1 MVKIN
6 TKTQFI
12 LFFIFALTLNMWG
25 LNAMLVL
32 VFLLL
37 LLNFKNSHFYRL
49 MKRLKWFYLVMF
61 LIFLFNTPGEHI
73 ANWPFVFKPTY
84 EGLERGLI
92 QVLRI
97 VLMLAIVSVMLLKN
111 SKQQLISGL
120 YFLMEPLSYIGLDV
134 KRFAARL
141 WLTLHYVEAQQQVET
156 TKLNSLTKGLAEHL
170 NNAFASNED
179 SDINVTLEHVEQ
191 SWLDYTVICIALI
204 ILIIVFIKPVI

>member
-1 MVKIN
+1 MIKIN

-12 LFFIFALTLNMWG
+12 LFLTFALTLNMWN
-25 LNAMLVL
+25 LKVMLAL
-32 VFLLL
+32 VCFLMLM
-37 LLNFKNSHFYRL
+37 NFKNSHFYRL

-73 ANWPFVFKPTY
+73 ANWTFAFRPTY

-111 SKQQLISGL
+111 TKQQLISGL
-120 YFLMEPLSYIGLDV
+120 YFLMEPLSYVGIDI

-141 WLTLHYVEAQQQVET
+141 WLTLHYVEVQQQVEAA
-156 TKLNSLTKGLAEHL
+156 KLSSLTKGLAAHL
-170 NNAFASNED
+170 NDAFSGNEESNV
-179 SDINVTLEHVEQ
+179 NVTLEHVEQ
-191 SWLDYTVICIALI
+191 SWIDYTVICIAFVS
-204 ILIIVFIKPVI
+204 LIIVFIKPTI